1 MTIVHKAVAE
11 SSGLDF
17 VLSDA
22 TVDRYG
28 DIVDPEGWDLRNFKK
43 NPIAL
48 FGHNSSFPVGKW
60 SDLRVEEGKLKGRLN
75 LAKRGTSYRL
85 DELIGLIE
93 QGILRAVSVGFR
105 PLKAEPIDPERPY
118 GPQKYLK
125 QELLETSVVS
135 VPANPAALALAKSM
149 HVSDEVLVLAFGEQA
164 TMRRDLSAPG
174 EQADPTHEN
183 EERARDGLRSLP
195 KGTTMTTKT
204 ISQRVIDA
212 KDALVAKQA
221 QREELTGADKLDHD
235 AITAVNDEIETLE
248 KDVAVLE
255 RSEKLAGKVAAPAV
269 NRQPLGFKSEKLDG
283 LDLMVRRA
291 LVHGIAAMSGGGV
304 VDPENV
310 KRVLEQRYPGHD
322 EATHLIVTKGDAP
335 LATTGTSGFVSQLV
349 QSTWAGFLDA
359 LRGPSVYPGLRDR
372 GYGVSFDAAGTAYL
386 PQRTGS
392 GANGSF
398 FAEGSPIR
406 VGRITVAAPTF
417 TARKMGVIIP
427 FSREAAKRST
437 PQLEGVLR
445 RSIVEDTAVT
455 LDGILLDATAGDTIR
470 PAGLLYGVSATASGY
485 GGGDYTAVKED
496 FKALLAPFIA
506 ANAADNITVIM
517 NPAQAL
523 AIGMMDG
530 PDNNSAWFSAISSR
544 VNIVESTNA
553 TANRLIAIR
562 NSDFATALG
571 DMPEFEISN
580 QATIHMEDTTPL
592 EIVATAP
599 TTADPVRSLWQTDS
613 SALRMVMDV
622 SWTMAR
628 SGMVAWIDTTS
639 Y

>member
-1 MTIVHKAVAE
+1 MTVIYKAAVNVGD
-11 SSGLDF
+11 GLEF

-28 DIVDPEGWDLRNFKK
+28 DVVEPDGWDLKNFKK

-48 FGHNSSFPVGKW
+48 FSHNGSFPIGRW
-60 SDLRVEEGKLKGRLN
+60 SDLRVEAGKLIGRLN

-85 DELIGLIE
+85 DELIGLVE

-105 PLKAEPIDPERPY
+105 PLKSEPLDAEKPY
-118 GPQKYLK
+118 GPQRYLR
-125 QELLETSVVS
+125 QELLETSLVS
-135 VPANPAALALAKSM
+135 VPANPAAIALAKSLN
-149 HVSDEVLVLAFGEQA
+149 VSDEIMTLAFGEQA
-164 TMRRDLSAPG
+164 ETRRRDMGHG
-174 EQADPTHEN
+174 EQADSRKQEAVASQTKK
-183 EERARDGLRSLP
+183 A
-195 KGTTMTTKT
+195 TIMKT
-204 ISQRVIDA
+204 ISQRVTEA

-221 QREELTGADKLDHD
+221 VRDGLLNADALDHD
-235 AITAVNDEIETLE
+235 AIDAANDEIETLE
-248 KDVAVLE
+248 RDVAVLE
-255 RSEKLAGKVAAPAV
+255 RSEKTVAKTVGANV
-269 NRQPLGFKSEKLDG
+269 NRQPLGFKAEKLDG
-283 LDLMVRRA
+283 LDLLVRRA
-291 LVHGIAAMSGGGV
+291 VVHGVAAVSGGGTP
-304 VDPENV
+304 DPETV

-322 EATHLIVTKGDAP
+322 EATHEIVTRAAAP

-349 QSTWAGFLDA
+349 QSTWSGFLDA
-359 LRGPSVYPGLRDR
+359 LRGPSVYPDLRDR

-417 TARKMGVIIP
+417 TSRKMGVIIP
-427 FSREAAKRST
+427 FTREAARRST

-455 LDGILLDATAGDTIR
+455 LDGILLDATAGDSIR
-470 PAGLLYGVSATASGY
+470 PAGLLYGVSAAATGY

-530 PDNNSAWFSAISSR
+530 PDNNSAWFQAISSR

-553 TANRLIAIR
+553 TAGRLVAIR
-562 NSDFATALG
+562 NTDFATALG
-571 DMPEFEISN
+571 DMPEFEVSN
-580 QATIHMEDTTPL
+580 QATIHMES
-592 EIVATAP
+592 ASP
-599 TTADPVRSLWQTDS
+599 TNVITSSAAAAGEVQSLWQTDS

-628 SGMVAWIDTTS
+628 SGMVQWIDTTS

>member
-1 MTIVHKAVAE
+1 MTIIHKAVAE
-11 SSGLDF
+11 SDGLDF

-28 DIVDPEGWDLRNFKK
+28 EVVEPDGWDLRNFKK

-48 FGHNSSFPVGKW
+48 FGHNSNFPVGKW
-60 SDLRVEEGKLKGRLN
+60 SDLRVEDGRLKGRLN

-105 PLKAEPIDPERPY
+105 PLKAEPMDPERPY

-149 HVSDEVLVLAFGEQA
+149 KISNETMTLAFGEQA
-164 TMRRDLSAPG
+164 EVRRDMSAPG
-174 EQADPTHEN
+174 EHADSTN
-183 EERARDGLRSLP
+183 EQERARAGLRSP
-195 KGTTMTTKT
+195 SKGTTMTKT
-204 ISQRVIDA
+204 ISQRVQDA
-212 KDALVAKQA
+212 KDSLVAKQKS
-221 QREELTGADKLDHD
+221 RDTLVNADDLDHD
-235 AITAVNDEIETLE
+235 AIDAINDEIETLE
-248 KDVAVLE
+248 KDIAVLE
-255 RSEKLAGKVAAPAV
+255 RTEKTVSKAAAPNI
-269 NRQPLGFKSEKLDG
+269 NRQPLGNKSEKLSG

-291 LVHGIAAMSGGGV
+291 VVHGIAAFTGADV
-304 VDPENV
+304 QKTLDE
-310 KRVLEQRYPGHD
+310 RYPGHD
-322 EATHLIVTKGDAP
+322 EQTHLAVVAKAAAP

-359 LRGPSVYPGLRDR
+359 LRGESVYPELRDR
-372 GYGVSFDAAGTAYL
+372 GTGVSFDAAGTAYL

-398 FAEGSPIR
+398 FAEGSPMR

-417 TARKMGVIIP
+417 TSRKMGVIIP
-427 FSREAAKRST
+427 FSREAAKRAT

-445 RSIVEDTAVT
+445 KAIVEDTAAT
-455 LDGILLDATAGDTIR
+455 LDGIMLDATAEDTVR
-470 PAGLLYGVSATASGY
+470 PAGLLYGVPAVASGY

-496 FKALLAPFIA
+496 FKALLTPFIE
-506 ANAADNITVIM
+506 ANAASGITVIM
-517 NPAQAL
+517 NPKQGL
-523 AIGMMDG
+523 NISLMDG
-530 PDNNSAWFSAISSR
+530 PENNVDWFRKLSER
-544 VNIVESTNA
+544 VTIVESTHA
-553 TANRLIAIR
+553 TAGRLIAIR
-562 NSDFATALG
+562 NTDFATALG

-580 QATIHMEDTTPL
+580 QATIHMEDTTPA
-592 EIVATAP
+592 EIVSATGP
-599 TTADPVRSLWQTDS
+599 TTANPVRSFWQTDS
-613 SALRMVMDV
+613 SGLRMVMDV
-622 SWTMAR
+622 SWKMAR
-628 SGMVAWIDTTS
+628 SGMVQWIDGTS